1 MNKILLLYVGEKVIV
16 PYTFKCLFILQRVV
30 VFVSAG
36 RIGSLSGPAVHVKG
50 GRGSV
55 PFIWVMLQITSEMT
69 EIYQMYNSGVG
80 QGSKY

>member
-1 MNKILLLYVGEKVIV
+1 MH
-16 PYTFKCLFILQRVV
+16 FKMIFLDLACQYLMVKDLFILQRVV

-36 RIGSLSGPAVHVKG
+36 RIGSLSGQCSVKRKR

-55 PFIWVMLQITSEMT
+55 PFIWVMLQITFKMT
-69 EIYQMYNSGVG
+69 EIYQMYSGVG